1 MEKRYV
7 LLAATLA
14 TSTPVMAADD
24 VQVIGN
30 NPKKFNSTGRD
41 NCWQYLYSNSTQENY
56 NFSR

>member
-41 NCWQYLYSNSTQENY
+41 NCWQYLYSNST
-56 NFSR
+56 